1 MPKRALVVEDEP
13 IWRHILSE
21 ILSDIG
27 FAVDRA
33 ASFAEG
39 AQAITGRVYDL
50 AVIDVSLTEDDHE
63 NRDGIRLLELLHQQN
78 ASTPT
83 LVVSAHTTS
92 EIRLDTHPTSAF
104 SFFISK
110 SDFDRNAFVDLVT
123 RAAAARQPVSPPSP
137 PAREFRRDTPPP
149 SEEIAA
155 QEVEPSARIRV
166 LVVEDDRSWVSIYR
180 ELLTEEGY
188 DVQVAV
194 SYGEALGWLRREP
207 FALAVVDLK
216 LISSTSPQDNRDGF
230 RLLRYTH
237 QIGVPTLVV
246 SALGAPEEIDQAYD
260 EYEIFA
266 FFDKEGFDRNEFL
279 RTARAALARSKAPSL
294 PGAPIPPAS
303 LDPLNTLTNRER
315 EVLALLAQGL
325 TNRQIAERLVTS
337 PNTVKKQVVSI
348 LSKLGVHTRAAAA
361 RLAVEYGFVE

>member
-1 MPKRALVVEDEP
+1 MSRRALVVEDEP
-13 IWRHILSE
+13 AWRHILGE
-21 ILSDIG
+21 ILSDLG
-27 FAVDRA
+27 FEVDYA
-33 ASFAEG
+33 ASFGEG
-39 AQAITGRVYDL
+39 MQSLNHHVYDL
-50 AVIDVSLTEDDHE
+50 AVIDVSLAEDDHE
-63 NRDGIRLLELLHQQN
+63 NRDGIRLLSSLRQQN
-78 ASTPT
+78 APTPA
-83 LVVSAHTTS
+83 LVISAHTGS
-92 EIRLDTHPTSAF
+92 EIRLNAEPVPAF
-104 SFFISK
+104 PFVSK
-110 SDFDRNAFVDLVT
+110 SDFDRDAFAALVIQT
-123 RAAAARQPVSPPSP
+123 VAAPQPTSPWSS
-137 PAREFRRDTPPP
+137 PARELQRSASLPTT
-149 SEEIAA
+149 EAA
-155 QEVEPSARIRV
+155 TQKAEPSSRIRV

-279 RTARAALARSKAPSL
+279 RTARAALAKAKVRSL
-294 PGAPIPPAS
+294 PGARAPLTVP
-303 LDPLNTLTNRER
+303 DPLTLLTNRER
-315 EVLALLAQGL
+315 EVLSLLAQGL

-361 RLAVEYGFVE
+361 RLAVEHGLVK

>member
-1 MPKRALVVEDEP
+1 MSKQALVIEDEP
-13 IWRHILSE
+13 AWRHILSE
-21 ILSDIG
+21 ILSDLG
-27 FAVDRA
+27 FEVEHAT
-33 ASFAEG
+33 SFTEG
-39 AQAITGRVYDL
+39 AQALNDRVYDL
-50 AVIDVSLTEDDHE
+50 AVIDVSLAEDDHE
-63 NRDGIRLLELLHQQN
+63 NRDGIQLLYFLRQRAAL
-78 ASTPT
+78 TPA
-83 LVVSAHTTS
+83 LVISAHTGS
-92 EIRLDTHPTSAF
+92 EIQLNAESISPF
-104 SFFISK
+104 PFVSK
-110 SDFDRNAFVDLVT
+110 SDFDRDIFVALVT
-123 RAAAARQPVSPPSP
+123 QVMAIRQSTSLLSS
-137 PAREFRRDTPPP
+137 PARELHGGTPPP
-149 SEEIAA
+149 VEKVAVELT
-155 QEVEPSARIRV
+155 EPSSRTRV

-216 LISSTSPQDNRDGF
+216 LISSTAQDNRDGF

-279 RTARAALARSKAPSL
+279 RTVRAALARARARAL
-294 PGAPIPPAS
+294 PGARVSPTS
-303 LDPLNTLTNRER
+303 VDPLTTLTNRER

-361 RLAVEYGFVE
+361 RLAVERGLIK